1 MRVQNRNCCPLLQP
15 KGGSLL
21 RAQSR
26 KSRPPQTGSPAHLQ
40 GFVEP
45 AVAAVG
51 SGPTPVEDL
60 LSSAPRA
67 LPHSVGHHRG
77 VQRQRQQAALDAA
90 NGGAVQ
96 PVCNRKSRPSAPRRG
111 GNPTRRPR
119 EGKSHPRTAHNWKSR
134 PQHCSGQEVLSV
146 GMARDRKSRPENR
159 KFRHLE
165 AQRGSPTP

>member
-1 MRVQNRNCCPLLQP
+1 MQNKELLP
-15 KGGSLL
+15 SPGAKG
-21 RAQSR
+21 R
-26 KSRPPQTGSPAHLQ
+26 KSVASSKQEVPPPQTGSPAHLQ

-51 SGPTPVEDL
+51 SGPAPVEDL

-111 GNPTRRPR
+111 GNPTRRVR
-119 EGKSHPRTAHNWKSR
+119 EGKSRPRTARSRKSR
-134 PQHCSGQEVLSV
+134 PQRCSGQEVLPV
-146 GMARDRKSRPENR
+146 GMARDRKSHPQNR
-159 KFRHLE
+159 NFRHLE
-165 AQRGSPTP
+165 AQRGSPIP